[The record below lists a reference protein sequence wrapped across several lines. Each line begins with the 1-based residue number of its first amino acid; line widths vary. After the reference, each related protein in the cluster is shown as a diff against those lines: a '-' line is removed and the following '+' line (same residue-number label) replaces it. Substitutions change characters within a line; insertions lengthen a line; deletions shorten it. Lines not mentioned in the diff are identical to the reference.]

1 MADVHRY
8 KVGDIEVTV
17 LSDGFR
23 MVPVDDK
30 YLSNASAADLAKALA
45 AAGQPT
51 DRMKN
56 TYSPIVLA
64 TGGKR
69 VLFDTGNGEAAS
81 AQSKGE
87 RGTLNAQLA
96 AAGIDRKA
104 IDVVVI
110 SHFHADHVNGLLMPD
125 GSRAFPNA
133 EIKVPEVEWKFW
145 MDDGEKSRA
154 SPGRMTELFANN
166 RRVFDALGRKVTPYG
181 WDKEVVPG
189 VTAVGTPGHSIGHTS
204 YVVPQ
209 AAIGLRA
216 VGRVQQLRGVR
227 AVSGLARIL
236 RPGRAEGRGHPA
248 KGLRHAGGRPAAGAG
263 LSLSVPGAG
272 ADREGRAGLSRG
284 ADERALRIARWS
296 TRRECCPSGS
306 PWPIFRFRRWRAC

>member
-1 MADVHRY
+1 VADAHRY

-30 YLSNASAADLAKALA
+30 YLANAGVDDLAKALA

-51 DRMKN
+51 DKMKN

-87 RGTLNAQLA
+87 RGTLNANLA
-96 AAGIDRKA
+96 AAGIDRNA
-104 IDVVVI
+104 IDLVVV

-125 GSRAFPNA
+125 NSRAFPRA
-133 EIKVPEVEWKFW
+133 EIKVPEVEWAFW
-145 MDDGEKSRA
+145 MDDGEMSRA
-154 SPGRMTELFANN
+154 PKGRMTELFTNN
-166 RRVFDALGRKVTPYG
+166 RRVFDALKRQVTPYA
-181 WDKEVVPG
+181 WDTEVAPG

-204 YVVPQ
+204 FVVSSGGKSVYVQSDVCNNLAVFAPHPDWQGFFDQDGAKAAATRKRVYDMLSAERLPVQ
-209 AAIGLRA
+209 AYHFPFPA
-216 VGRVQQLRGVR
+216 
-227 AVSGLARIL
+227 LARI
-236 RPGRAEGRGHPA
+236 E
-248 KGLRHAGGRPAAGAG
+248 KAGGGYRVVPMN
-263 LSLSVPGAG
+263 SL
-272 ADREGRAGLSRG
+272 
-284 ADERALRIARWS
+284 
-296 TRRECCPSGS
+296 
-306 PWPIFRFRRWRAC
+306 